1 MPSKR
6 SVYAVVAWAAATATA
21 MGVVWAGLD
30 SVIPTATAGPH
41 VATIAAW
48 PVQDAAS
55 AGSATSTLV
64 SPTPIAS
71 STSLGAAA
79 TVTRAAKT
87 APAAAASTAPSVKAS
102 AQASAA
108 ATTPSAASSTAA
120 TSTTTSG
127 ATESRYTTVG
137 GTAVLTLY
145 SDHATLDAATPAG
158 GFSAQ
163 SWSNADELEVVFS
176 PSNPGTVY
184 EVIATWNGTS
194 PQVNTYA
201 VGG

>member
-1 MPSKR
+1 MPSR
-6 SVYAVVAWAAATATA
+6 RAVYAVAAWVAATATA

-30 SVIPTATAGPH
+30 SVIPAATAGPH

-64 SPTPIAS
+64 APTPQAS
-71 STSLGAAA
+71 SSSLGAAA
-79 TVTRAAKT
+79 TVTRAATKSA
-87 APAAAASTAPSVKAS
+87 APPTSSASKKAS
-102 AQASAA
+102 SAASAA
-108 ATTPSAASSTAA
+108 ATTPSAAATTASSAA
-120 TSTTTSG
+120 TTSAG
-127 ATESRYTTVG
+127 TENRYTTPG

-145 SDHATLDAATPAG
+145 SDHATLDVATPAS
-158 GFSAQ
+158 GFSAR
-163 SWSNADELEVVFS
+163 SWSTADELEVEFS
-176 PSNPGTVY
+176 PSDASTVY

>member
-6 SVYAVVAWAAATATA
+6 SAYAVVAWAAATATA

-30 SVIPTATAGPH
+30 SVIPTATEGPH

-55 AGSATSTLV
+55 AGSATSALV
-64 SPTPIAS
+64 SPTPKAS

-79 TVTRAAKT
+79 TVTRAATT
-87 APAAAASTAPSVKAS
+87 APAGAASSAPSVKAS
-102 AQASAA
+102 AHASAV
-108 ATTPSAASSTAA
+108 ATTPSAASSTASA
-120 TSTTTSG
+120 ATTTSG